1 MQSIQSHVLFTPSN
15 GPALIYLSLY
25 SWMRVLYMLDTI
37 FKYIQLAAELIVEAF
52 HDFCNLNSYSQILV
66 SDFLEYRIVRA
77 NMQD

>member
-1 MQSIQSHVLFTPSN
+1 
-15 GPALIYLSLY
+15 
-25 SWMRVLYMLDTI
+25 MLDTI
-37 FKYIQLAAELIVEAF
+37 FKYIQLAPELIVEAF